1 MSILLQSKV
10 SEIDLCVH
18 FRSRLDVIL
27 PVFIPKRR
35 LSPKTA
41 TVAEFAVFGDSRRFR
56 WQCGQ
61 GFRLYFCC
69 LLATFLSHLNL
80 SRLATIVAENG
91 DYSCQCGQAT
101 VAVFGVSRRLQR
113 QCGQGFRLYFCR
125 ISGHTSVA
133 LLPACICGQSSAAI
147 WFLLRYSVKRNQFVD
162 IIYLIHLVLV
172 SVSVF

>member
-18 FRSRLDVIL
+18 VRSRRDAIL

-35 LSPKTA
+35 LSPNSPFSA
-41 TVAEFAVFGDSRRFR
+41 TVVVFGDSVDRALGYTSVAFQPHFCRTLTCPD
-56 WQCGQ
+56 WQLQ
-61 GFRLYFCC
+61 SPF
-69 LLATFLSHLNL
+69 S
-80 SRLATIVAENG
+80 ATIVASVDRAKIVAEIG

-147 WFLLRYSVKRNQFVD
+147 WFLLHYSVKKTN
-162 IIYLIHLVLV
+162 
-172 SVSVF
+172 SWT